1 MNATKSE
8 AVVKKKIGGLRFI
21 ETKSGTYAM
30 SMGQEMEQLFSLSG
44 GSIESDPVTVAGI
57 RVVPWGMDNNL
68 PAYIRDLLDKNN
80 LAPGILEREMGL
92 TYGQGPELYRKV
104 ERDGEIVREYV
115 LDKQIQEWLES
126 WDYKQFVR
134 DAITE
139 YKYMR
144 GFFAKY
150 ISGRSVRLGKP
161 WISRLEISPCH
172 ETRMEWVDTRRMNDV
187 KNIIVG
193 DFENYRNNLRRYP
206 RFEKLTP
213 ARAEVAIDYHSFR
226 SFARNFYSFP
236 SFFGTIPWIRRS
248 NDIPDIIEYLTNNMI
263 AAAYH
268 VHQPEAY
275 WEKKK
280 ENLMEMYPEW
290 DEGRIAKRMAELQ
303 DEMSATIANV
313 LAGKRNAGKFLTT
326 VDVMDNEGNL
336 QMWKVE
342 PINMNIKDYIDAQV
356 KISQTADSATT
367 SGIGLHP
374 SLSNIIIG
382 GQLNSGSQML
392 YALKLYLASDTNIT
406 EDIIFE
412 PINVALKINFPDK
425 HLKMGFY
432 HKVVMK
438 EENVS
443 PEDRVTN
450 NA

>member
-1 MNATKSE
+1 MNE
-8 AVVKKKIGGLRFI
+8 AVVKKKIGGLRFV

-44 GSIESDPVTVAGI
+44 GYIESDPVTLGGI
-57 RVVPWGMDNNL
+57 RVVPWGIDNNL

-80 LAPGILEREMGL
+80 LAPGILERETGL
-92 TYGQGPELYRKV
+92 TYGQGPELYRKTSK
-104 ERDGEIVREYV
+104 EGEIIREYV
-115 LDKQIQEWLES
+115 LDNDIQAWLDS
-126 WDYKQFVR
+126 WDYHQFVR

-150 ISGRSVRLGKP
+150 ISGRGIRLGKP
-161 WISRLEISPCH
+161 WISRLEVSPCH
-172 ETRMEWVDTRRMNDV
+172 ETRLEWVESRRLNDV
-187 KNIIVG
+187 RNLVVG
-193 DFENYRNNLRRYP
+193 DFENYRNNLKRYP
-206 RFEKLTP
+206 RFDKLSPT
-213 ARAEVAIDYHSFR
+213 RNEVALDYHNFR

-280 ENLMEMYPEW
+280 EMIMDSNPEW
-290 DEGRIAKRMAELQ
+290 DENRVYKRLGELQ

-326 VDVMDNEGNL
+326 IDVTDEQG
-336 QMWKVE
+336 QPQQWKIE
-342 PINMNIKDYIDAQV
+342 PINMNLKDYIDSQV

-406 EDIIFE
+406 EEIIFE
-412 PINVALKINFPDK
+412 PINIALKINFPNK
-425 HLKMGFY
+425 NLKMGFY
-432 HKVVMK
+432 HKVVLK
-438 EENVS
+438 EENVN